1 MLAGWQ
7 AVFCPQPANVLAC
20 QHVGRL
26 AGWPAM
32 GTHRR
37 VVIGNHKGGSGK
49 TAFTVNMAA
58 ALAAAGKR
66 VLVVDLDP
74 QANAS
79 RRLGWRFD
87 PARPVP
93 TVAEAIKADEAGV
106 AADAIYQCGQ
116 DGEAC
121 GQVVDLLPSRFDL
134 ENRVSEAGVVGAVTR
149 LRKALDGVDDGYD
162 VTLLDCPPSL
172 GHLTQMALA
181 AGDVAV
187 CTVEPEYDSVEGAVR
202 FRDFITSRSGDLG
215 NPGLALIGYVVSRV
229 RAGVGAHAFQLA
241 GLADLFGTD
250 HVWSPHIPEQAQIKD
265 AADAAVPLRQLGHP
279 RAAEMASLYDQLAA
293 RLLASLDAT
302 AGLR

>member
-1 MLAGWQ
+1 
-7 AVFCPQPANVLAC
+7 
-20 QHVGRL
+20 
-26 AGWPAM
+26 M
-32 GTHRR
+32 GTQRR

-49 TAFTVNMAA
+49 TAFTVNIAA
-58 ALAAAGKR
+58 ALTAAGKR

-87 PARPVP
+87 PTRPVP
-93 TVAEAIKADEAGV
+93 TIAEAIKADEAGV

-116 DGEAC
+116 NGE
-121 GQVVDLLPSRFDL
+121 GSSVDLLPSRFDL

-149 LRKALDGVDDGYD
+149 LRKALDGVDDDYD

-202 FRDFITSRSGDLG
+202 FRDFITSRRGDLG
-215 NPGLALIGYVVSRV
+215 NPDLTLIGYVVSRV

-241 GLADLFGTD
+241 GLDDLFGAES
-250 HVWSPHIPEQAQIKD
+250 VWSPHIPEQAQIKD

-279 RAAEMASLYDQLAA
+279 RAAEMAGVYDQLAA
-293 RLLASLDAT
+293 RLLT
-302 AGLR
+302 ALGTKAMTR